1 MQEIQ
6 VGSHRVA
13 DEGDSMASIEF
24 GGSPDELEMDEIMSH
39 LVRMR
44 AGGATYILIDFSR
57 VDTLSAEARRV
68 IGERSRDVDV
78 KALAMYGASFH
89 LRVIAKLVNAA
100 IAMFKKDAVAQE
112 FFSQR
117 EEAVAWLQSRR
128 AAAGGEE

>member
-1 MQEIQ
+1 MEQIQ

-13 DEGDSMASIEF
+13 DEGDSIASIDF

-44 AGGATYILIDFSR
+44 AGEPTYIFIDFSK
-57 VDTLSAEARRV
+57 VDTLSADARRV
-68 IGERSRDVDV
+68 IGERSRDVNV

-100 IAMFKKDAVAQE
+100 IAMFKKDAVAQD

-117 EEAVAWLQSRR
+117 EDAVAWLEAQR
-128 AAAGGEE
+128 AAAGGEG